1 MSETPPPEL
10 VAYSRDII
18 AKGSKSFAMASLLFA
33 PEARASAYL
42 LYAWCR
48 HCDDA
53 IDGQELGFA
62 APSRRSHD
70 PRDALARLTALTSD
84 ALDGKP
90 MAEPVFR
97 ALQWVVRHHGIPRS
111 HPIAL
116 LDGFAMDV
124 EGRRFATLDDTL
136 AYSYHVAGVVGVMMA
151 IVMGVRDEATLDRAS
166 DLGIAFQLTNIA
178 RDIVD
183 DANAGRVYLPE
194 NWLADAGLKTADL
207 ARHDSN
213 PKRFTL
219 GQRLV
224 AAAEP
229 YYRSSEAGLPQLPWR
244 SAWAVATAE
253 SVYRKIGFELD
264 RRGPSAWD
272 RRISTTKPQKLAAL
286 ASGLA
291 RTLAI
296 RRREPEPLPRTTLWT
311 RPRA

>member
-1 MSETPPPEL
+1 MSETAPPEL

-18 AKGSKSFAMASLLFA
+18 AKGSKSFAMAARLFT
-33 PEARASAYL
+33 PGTRTSAYL

-48 HCDDA
+48 HCDDVV
-53 IDGQELGFA
+53 DGQELGFA
-62 APSRRSHD
+62 APSRANHH
-70 PRDALARLTALTSD
+70 PREALARLTALTTD

-90 MAEPVFR
+90 MADPVFR
-97 ALQWVVRHHGIPRS
+97 SLQWVVRHHGVPRR
-111 HPIAL
+111 HPLAL

-124 EGRRFATLDDTL
+124 DGRRFATLDDTL
-136 AYSYHVAGVVGVMMA
+136 DYSYHVAGVVGVMMA
-151 IVMGVRDEATLDRAS
+151 IVMGVRDEAALDRAS

-194 NWLADAGLKTADL
+194 DWLADAGLTPADL
-207 ARHDSN
+207 ARRDAN
-213 PKRFTL
+213 PRRFAL

-229 YYRSSEAGLPQLPWR
+229 YYRSSEAGLPHLPWR
-244 SAWAVATAE
+244 SAWAVAAAE
-253 SVYRKIGFELD
+253 SVYRKIGLELGH
-264 RRGPSAWD
+264 RGPSAWD
-272 RRISTTKPQKLAAL
+272 QRISTTKPQKLAAL

-296 RRREPEPLPRTTLWT
+296 RRRDAAPFPRTTLWT